1 MDKVARSYPVV
12 TIMGPRQS
20 GKTTLV
26 QAQFSANQYR
36 NLKAEDVLSAAKADP
51 RRFLMNG
58 SANMVIDEILRCPS
72 LLTYIQEMADANR
85 IKGRD
90 VRRIVNIQD
99 LDAFTVFMRLLAGR
113 VGELL
118 NLPCVRRFLINTRIC
133 SRLRHSQ
140 KARRPEQI
148 RVVTIYEPRTV
159 NMVNMV

>member
-1 MDKVARSYPVV
+1 
-12 TIMGPRQS
+12 MGPRQS

-58 SANMVIDEILRCPS
+58 SANMVIDEILRFPS

-133 SRLRHSQ
+133 S
-140 KARRPEQI
+140 
-148 RVVTIYEPRTV
+148 
-159 NMVNMV
+159 